1 MTYDGDADVAHDLSE
16 DEMSLTKVLLTA
28 MSEMSHVKISNL
40 NVSRIYELWLFYN
53 NWDYLLTLNGIYFS
67 SLAKH
72 LPR

>member
-40 NVSRIYELWLFYN
+40 NVSRIYEL
-53 NWDYLLTLNGIYFS
+53 
-67 SLAKH
+67 
-72 LPR
+72 